1 MRKKTSFF
9 QNKIQYTQ
17 KHKNTRL
24 LVSYL
29 SYFLPTWVVSHFSPY
44 KNIVT
49 HHLLPIAHSHIVSHK
64 NTHKNSHKN
73 THKNSHKNTHK
84 NTKKLTQKHK
94 KNHTK
99 TLTKTHKNSHKK
111 KHTHTHTHLAYC
123 APDAYALC
131 HACHTISHMG
141 SLTNS

>member
-84 NTKKLTQKHK
+84 NTKKLTQKHSQK
-94 KNHTK
+94 HTK
-99 TLTKTHKNSHKK
+99 THTKKN
-111 KHTHTHTHLAYC
+111 THTHTHIWRIVHPTLT
-123 APDAYALC
+123 LC
-131 HACHTISHMG
+131 VMLVIPF
-141 SLTNS
+141 LTWVA